1 MERYEIGFMLSEM
14 RGDAKRTKN
23 LGSHAI
29 ISIESGRSSYPVAN
43 LVTYCNDY
51 SITFNIVKRR
61 PTKRYAIRTIDDI
74 HEAIRELMELK
85 NVNLNHLRMAIN
97 SDLST
102 KKIGKNIP
110 ISIDTLIS
118 VLDYFECEL
127 EFIKTVK

>member
-1 MERYEIGFMLSEM
+1 MERYEIGFILSEM

-23 LGSHAI
+23 LGGHAI

>member
-23 LGSHAI
+23 LGGHAI

-51 SITFNIVKRR
+51 SIAFNIVRRR

-118 VLDYFECEL
+118 VLDYFECEF